1 MPLITTLANGS
12 ARGYGGLLGG
22 AAGAPNSYE
31 SIATATG
38 TGSSG
43 TITFSSIPATYSHLQ
58 IRCIARTDT
67 GFATD
72 YIQFRFNSDTGSN
85 YTYHGLEG
93 DGASVAAFGAAS
105 QTVALD
111 TNITGSAATANAMG
125 AAIIDISD
133 YASTSKYKT
142 VRTIGGQDQNS
153 GSNTGQI
160 RLMSNLWLSTSAIN
174 SITFTSYRSANWTT
188 STTFALYGIKG

>member
-1 MPLITTLANGS
+1 MSPVIDLIGS
-12 ARGYGGLLGG
+12 AKGFGWG
-22 AAGAPNSYE
+22 ALTASTSSYE

-67 GFATD
+67 GFGTD
-72 YIQFRFNSDTGSN
+72 YIQFRLNSDTGSN

-93 DGASVAAFGAAS
+93 DGASAAAFAGTA
-105 QTVALD
+105 QTVALT

-125 AAIIDISD
+125 AAIIDILD

-153 GSNTGQI
+153 LGNTGQI
-160 RLMSNLWLSTSAIN
+160 RLISNLWLSTSAIN
-174 SITFTSYRSANWTT
+174 SITFTSYRSASWTT
-188 STTFALYGIKG
+188 STTFALYGIKGA

>member
-1 MPLITTLANGS
+1 MPI
-12 ARGYGGLLGG
+12 LGII
-22 AAGAPNSYE
+22 ASSKAVVVPNSYE

-93 DGASVAAFGAAS
+93 DGASAAGFGATA
-105 QTVALD
+105 QTFALT

-125 AAIIDISD
+125 TAVIDIID

-160 RLMSNLWLSTSAIN
+160 RLISNLWLSTSAIN
-174 SITFTSYRSANWTT
+174 SITFTSYRSASWTT
-188 STTFALYGIKG
+188 STTFALYGIKGV